1 VRQVAVPD
9 VAGLAEQDA
18 LSLLDEAGLEGVV
31 DERASSEEVAAGLV
45 LAQDP
50 EAGTEVDE
58 GSDVSLTV
66 STGPLPDLAIRIDEV
81 TDDCTGGSC
90 TTRVSF
96 TVSNLSEGLVAGP
109 FEITVDAEG
118 SDAVTVELDGL
129 GPREIRKLVAESSG
143 SCFDPDCFATAEV
156 DSGGDVEETN
166 EENNA
171 AEFSVIG

>member
-1 VRQVAVPD
+1 
-9 VAGLAEQDA
+9 
-18 LSLLDEAGLEGVV
+18 
-31 DERASSEEVAAGLV
+31 GLV

-50 EAGTEVDE
+50 AGGTEVDA
-58 GSDVSLTV
+58 GSAVSLTI
-66 STGPLPDLAIRIDEV
+66 SAGPLPDLAIRIDEV

-109 FEITVDAEG
+109 FEVTVDAEG
-118 SDAVTVELDGL
+118 SDAVTVEVDGL
-129 GPREIRKLVAESSG
+129 GPREVRKLTAESSG
-143 SCFDPDCFATAEV
+143 SCFDPDCFVAAEV